1 MKPSPRRLP
10 EGSDG
15 VASLMNRMQSYR
27 TAAKIAW
34 RETRASSGRFL
45 FVILAV
51 AAGVGALTGVRGF
64 SRAFHTMLQRDA
76 RTFMAADL
84 TVRTFQMASPVQA
97 AKIDDLARRGIAHT
111 QITETLTMASPL
123 SQTAPL
129 LISVKAVDPAVY
141 PFYGEVKFNPPM
153 SIAQALQPDT
163 VAVAD
168 GVLLRLGA
176 RVGDTLRIGGLPY
189 RIAAE
194 ITTEPDRMTGSLNVG
209 PRVMLSRAAFEKT
222 GLLVPGSRAAER
234 YLFRIPP
241 EIPIQGIREELR
253 GVFRDGLIADYSE
266 AHPLIEQ
273 GLRQSTTF
281 LSLVSLIAL
290 VIGSLGVA
298 TAIQAHLQ
306 QKMDS
311 IAIMKCLGAKSAQVT
326 RIYVL
331 QTAGLGIAGSLVGI
345 ALGSLVQMAFPVLLS
360 HYFQISAV
368 PRFDAVS
375 ALQGLV
381 VGLLTVL
388 LFTVPP
394 LMGIRTI
401 RPALIFR
408 REMAAPALSVAEWW
422 KQKAGE
428 VISALVILTF
438 VGVLAAW
445 LSENQKTGVYFAIAI
460 AVGMLSLAAVAWALL
475 KSLRWIGRHLPRQ
488 AGPVLRQG
496 IANLYRPGNHAG
508 AAVMALGVGVMFTVT
523 VWIVQR
529 GLLQDIV
536 HTAPPGMPNV
546 YLLDV
551 TAANRDAVYQLISSQ
566 KGVLQKPE
574 MVGAVSATIQS
585 IDGAPMQRDEGPRE
599 GGRGEG
605 GRGEGGRGEGSRGE
619 GGRGMLRRYSRAISV
634 SAAAEKPAFTQVL
647 EGAWWKPGEVPEGA
661 DALVSVSEQAAKV
674 LGLHPGSQIVW
685 TTPQRTFTSKVVA
698 IHKSESVRLTAR
710 IEFYLTPKALEG
722 LPAIYYGGIRAS
734 AEAVPAIQ
742 KALFDKF
749 PAITVVNMAE
759 VLDTIQGVV
768 DQISMVVRFISAFSI
783 LAGAVILASSVAG
796 TRFRRIREV
805 VILKTLGATRRR
817 IAQIFSV
824 EFFVIGTVAGLMG
837 GLLAGMFAWVALNRL
852 LDAKSAP
859 DAWPMVVSIGGT
871 AALAVATGWL
881 ASFRTLGQKPL
892 EILRDE

>member
-1 MKPSPRRLP
+1 MAKPSPF
-10 EGSDG
+10 
-15 VASLMNRMQSYR
+15 R

-34 RETRASSGRFL
+34 RETRASSGRFV

-76 RTFMAADL
+76 RSFMAADI
-84 TVRTFQMASPVQA
+84 TVRTFQ
-97 AKIDDLARRGIAHT
+97 LANPAQTEVMDHLAEKGVERT
-111 QITETLTMASPL
+111 QVTETLTMASPPND
-123 SQTAPL
+123 TAPL
-129 LISVKAVDPAVY
+129 LISIKAVDPAVY
-141 PFYGEVKFNPPM
+141 PFYGTVKFNPPM
-153 SIAQALQPDT
+153 DRVTALQPDT

-168 GVLLRLGA
+168 GVLLRLNA
-176 RVGDTLRIGGLPY
+176 HVGDTIRIGGQPF
-189 RIAAE
+189 RISAE
-194 ITTEPDRMTGSLNVG
+194 VVNEPDRMTGSLNVG
-209 PRVMLSRAAFEKT
+209 PRVMMSRAGLART
-222 GLLVPGSRAAER
+222 GLLIPGSRAAER
-234 YLFRIPP
+234 FLFKVPP
-241 EIPIQGIREELR
+241 SLPILTVRNTLR
-253 GVFRDGLIADYSE
+253 PVFRDGLIADYSE

-290 VIGSLGVA
+290 VIGALGVA

-311 IAIMKCLGAKSAQVT
+311 IAIIKCLGAKSAQVL

-331 QTAGLGIAGSLVGI
+331 QTAGLGLAGSIAGI
-345 ALGSLVQMAFPVLLS
+345 ALGSLVQMAFPLFLAR
-360 HYFQISAV
+360 YFQVSMA
-368 PRFDAVS
+368 PRFDTVS
-375 ALQGLV
+375 ALQGLA
-381 VGLLTVL
+381 VGMLTVL

-394 LMGIRTI
+394 LLGIRYI

-408 REMAAPALSVAEWW
+408 REMAAPQMTLREWW
-422 KQKAGE
+422 KRAAGS
-428 VISALVILTF
+428 VISAVVILFF
-438 VGVLAAW
+438 VGALAAW
-445 LSENQKTGVYFAIAI
+445 LSENTKTGVYFAIAI
-460 AVGMLSLAAVAWALL
+460 AAGLASLALVAWILL
-475 KSLRWIGRHLPRQ
+475 RGLRLLSRHFPRR

-536 HTAPPGMPNV
+536 RTAPPGMPNV

-551 TAANRDAVYQLISSQ
+551 TAANREAVYQLVSKQ
-566 KGVLQKPE
+566 PGVHGTPE
-574 MVGAVSATIQS
+574 MIGAVSAQIQS
-585 IDGAPMQRDEGPRE
+585 IDGVPLIRE
-599 GGRGEG
+599 NLRGVA
-605 GRGEGGRGEGSRGE
+605 
-619 GGRGMLRRYSRAISV
+619 RRYARTVSV
-634 SAAAEKPAFTQVL
+634 SPSLEKPAFTEVL
-647 EGAWWKPGEVPEGA
+647 SGRWWTAGERQAVPR
-661 DALVSVSEQAAKV
+661 LSVSETAAK
-674 LGLHPGSQIVW
+674 LLNLHVGSNIVW
-685 TTPQRTFTSKVVA
+685 TTPQRSFASTVAA

-710 IEFYLTPKALEG
+710 IDFFLTPEALAG

-734 AEAVPAIQ
+734 TQSVPAIQ
-742 KALFDKF
+742 KAVYDRF
-749 PAITVVNMAE
+749 PTITVVNMAD
-759 VLDTIQGVV
+759 VLDTIQSVV
-768 DQISMVVRFISAFSI
+768 DQISLVVRFISAFSI

-837 GLLAGMFAWVALNRL
+837 GLLAAAFAWVVLNRL
-852 LDAKSAP
+852 LEARTSP
-859 DAWPMVVSIGGT
+859 DPLPMLASIAGT
-871 AALAVATGWL
+871 ALIAIATGWL